1 LKINTEKNLKE
12 LWVEKYR
19 PTTTKDYVFRD
30 EKQKR
35 QVKSWVDSGAIPHL
49 LFSGGAGTGKTTLAK
64 VLLNELGVDGGDI
77 MIINASNENN
87 VDTMRTKI
95 NGFASSLPFGGD
107 FKYVLLDEADYLSPS
122 AQAILRNMM
131 ETFSMTCRFILTCN
145 YPNKVIPAIHSRCQG
160 YHIEKLDEQEFA
172 ARVATI
178 LISEGIDL
186 DIDTLDVYVK
196 SAYPDLR
203 KCINMVQQSIVDNKL
218 QQPGQGESGES
229 DWVLEYVALFQI
241 GKIAEAR
248 KLIVSKAQAQEYEGV
263 YRKLYENLI
272 WFGEDDITQG
282 RALICIR
289 DGLVNHALVADPE
302 INLSATLLELQHIG
316 NN

>member
-1 LKINTEKNLKE
+1 
-12 LWVEKYR
+12 
-19 PTTTKDYVFRD
+19 
-30 EKQKR
+30 
-35 QVKSWVDSGAIPHL
+35 
-49 LFSGGAGTGKTTLAK
+49 
-64 VLLNELGVDGGDI
+64 
-77 MIINASNENN
+77 
-87 VDTMRTKI
+87 
-95 NGFASSLPFGGD
+95 
-107 FKYVLLDEADYLSPS
+107 
-122 AQAILRNMM
+122 
-131 ETFSMTCRFILTCN
+131 
-145 YPNKVIPAIHSRCQG
+145 
-160 YHIEKLDEQEFA
+160 
-172 ARVATI
+172 
-178 LISEGIDL
+178 
-186 DIDTLDVYVK
+186 
-196 SAYPDLR
+196 
-203 KCINMVQQSIVDNKL
+203 MVQQSIVDNKL